1 MISNFCYAEN
11 VIEWTAGATIR
22 DDQIVHNNGDYN
34 YRIKIKGDIK
44 MNGFVQVGDDNASTK
59 TTCIVEIADG
69 VLGSV
74 TLKNT
79 YGTRKDKTDG
89 YAHSFFRVRQ
99 GSVLIIQ
106 GKSDS
111 QRIILDGGDT
121 SSAAI
126 STENEIIGSAGTLE
140 LNYVTVQNNENL
152 SGNWAPAIKINPGWA
167 ANQKL
172 GTTTIKNCVFKNIR
186 SKMAP
191 VLFTDSPSTTPPVN
205 NSYNTPETNAIL
217 IQHTIIENCS
227 VIEGDGRT
235 ATDAGQKWGGILR
248 FRGGWVGNLILDD
261 VIMRNNKAEDCSCAG
276 VFWNAFGDKGD
287 KMPKMYIRG
296 CKFYGNN
303 TKYSGGALRIETNCK
318 FEAPQTEI
326 YNNTAEIMGGGIH
339 LYGYAGG
346 SEADQKKPAYNHY
359 YLNENLYVHD
369 NKAQYGGGLAFQLT
383 SACTMFE
390 GSTFNAHFN
399 GAKFDNNKATVKGAA
414 LYFEDISGKTKADG
428 TNKYDVNLYINRG
441 SINGNIVAPDPI
453 NFEFGKKVAKGN
465 AFYDTADTEDE
476 YKSCGGAIYLNKANI
491 KYESSEA
498 GEMKMN
504 GNKASVYGGAVFVT
518 GKLASLNLQSL
529 SASSNEAQCGA
540 AIACISIAEPDVMPR
555 LNPETYATRV
565 TLGDANLSGN
575 IANQDGGGAYL
586 VRGKL
591 TVENNAVFSGNKAGH
606 GGAIHTKYKSI
617 LTIGNATFENNTA
630 SANGGAIYIEDG
642 CNINITSGAVFRGNK
657 MTLTDNGGGGA
668 ICAKNNQWTNKENFD
683 FVTANIK
690 NAVFENNYSGYRGG
704 AIELDG
710 LDTHGNVDFTL
721 ENATFTGN
729 EAKIGGAILVNEA
742 KLTYKGGLIYGNRA
756 VITPG
761 SNLPKTSY
769 GYFPYNW
776 NANCFHSG
784 QFSGFGGGIAISKD
798 GQFIIENSQP
808 FGIYGNTAEIA
819 GNDISTICSD
829 KAQYPGTS
837 NMDTS
842 TKYDYKYF
850 PLTLTIPQ
858 PENLNLDGFK
868 IPLPKSAVKWMEDY
882 NAEDGAYKLGT
893 NKFEGAPHERY
904 GVLLKSADGI
914 KTLSKLIVDD
924 DRMKKTKYL
933 HLTLGY
939 NFIFVKLVKKGLK
952 AGDSAIFNISYKE
965 GSNYV
970 KYMTVSLTN
979 TSGTDGAEASRI
991 IALSAGDWN
1000 IEETAWAWAY
1010 GRPAAQN
1017 IKLSVDPDATTMR
1030 TITFT
1035 NTPKE
1040 DAAPHAE
1047 DYKLNEI
1054 KF

>member
-1 MISNFCYAEN
+1 
-11 VIEWTAGATIR
+11 
-22 DDQIVHNNGDYN
+22 
-34 YRIKIKGDIK
+34 
-44 MNGFVQVGDDNASTK
+44 MNGFIQVGDDDASTK

-69 VLGSV
+69 VPGNV

-79 YGTRKDKTDG
+79 SGKRKDGTNG
-89 YAHSFFRVRQ
+89 YANSFFRVRQ
-99 GSVLIIQ
+99 GSELIIQ

-121 SSAAI
+121 STDNI
-126 STENEIIGSAGTLE
+126 STEDEIVGSSGTLT
-140 LNYVTVQNNENL
+140 LNYVTFQNNENL
-152 SGNWAPAIKINPGWA
+152 SDRWAPAIKLNPAWA
-167 ANQKL
+167 ADQKL
-172 GTTTIKNCVFKNIR
+172 GKTTITNCKFTGIR
-186 SKMAP
+186 SKKAP
-191 VLFTDSPSTTPPVN
+191 VLFTDCPGTTLPDK

-227 VIEGDGRT
+227 VIEGDGRDK
-235 ATDAGQKWGGILR
+235 TDAGQKWGGILR
-248 FRGGWVGNLILDD
+248 FRGAWVGNLILDD

-276 VFWNAFGDKGD
+276 VFWNAFGDKGA
-287 KMPKMYIRG
+287 KMPTMYIRG
-296 CKFYGNN
+296 CKFYGNY
-303 TKYSGGALRIETNCK
+303 TKYSGGALRIETNCL

-326 YNNTAEIMGGGIH
+326 YNNTADVMGGGIH

-346 SEADQKKPAYNHY
+346 TEEDQTKPAYNHY

-399 GAKFDNNKATVKGAA
+399 GAKFDYNKATVKGAA

-453 NFEFGKKVAKGN
+453 NFEFGKTVAKGS

-476 YKSCGGAIYLNKANI
+476 YKSCGGAVYLNKANI

-498 GEMKMN
+498 GEMTMN
-504 GNKASVYGGAVFVT
+504 TNKASVYGGAVFVT

-529 SASSNEAQCGA
+529 SASSNEAQRGA
-540 AIACISIAEPDVMPR
+540 AIACISIAEAETTPR
-555 LNPETYATRV
+555 PNPETYATRV
-565 TLGDANLSGN
+565 TLGDATLSGN
-575 IANQDGGGAYL
+575 TATQDGAGAYL

-606 GGAIHTKYKSI
+606 GGAIHTKEKSI
-617 LTIGNATFENNTA
+617 LTIGKATFENNEA
-630 SANGGAIYIEDG
+630 SENGGAIYVEDG
-642 CNINITSGAVFRGNK
+642 CNINITSDAVFRGNK
-657 MTLTDNGGGGA
+657 MTRTDNGGGGA
-668 ICAKNNQWTNKENFD
+668 ICAKNNRWTNKENFD

-710 LDTHGNVDFTL
+710 LDQSGNVDFTL

-761 SNLPKTSY
+761 SSLPKTSY

-776 NANCFHSG
+776 NANCFHDG
-784 QFSGFGGGIAISKD
+784 NFSGFGGGIAISKD
-798 GQFIIENSQP
+798 GQFIIEKTYP

-829 KAQYPGTS
+829 KHQYPGGS
-837 NMDTS
+837 NMDNS
-842 TKYDYKYF
+842 TYDYIYF
-850 PLTLTIPQ
+850 PSTLTIPQ
-858 PENLNLDGFK
+858 PEELNLEGFK

-882 NAEDGAYKLGT
+882 NAEDGAYSLGT
-893 NKFEGAPHERY
+893 NRQSSSHKRY
-904 GVLLKSADGI
+904 GELLNDSEGI
-914 KTLSKLIVDD
+914 KKLSGLIVDGTK
-924 DRMKKTKYL
+924 MNSTKYL

-952 AGDSAIFNISYKE
+952 AGDTSIFNISYKD

-979 TSGTDGAEASRI
+979 TSVTDGAETSRI
-991 IALSAGDWN
+991 IALSAGDWK
-1000 IEETAWAWAY
+1000 IEETDWAWDY
-1010 GRPAAQN
+1010 DRPAAQEFTLN
-1017 IKLSVDPDATTMR
+1017 VNPDATTMR
-1030 TITFT
+1030 TFTFT
-1035 NTPKE
+1035 NSPK
-1040 DAAPHAE
+1040 DKPAPNGE
-1047 DYKLNEI
+1047 GYKINNGMS
-1054 KF
+1054 K